1 MVKVS
6 VIVPVYN
13 AEQYLSRCID
23 SILAQFFTD
32 FELILVNDGSTD
44 NSLAICQ
51 SYKDKDSRVVVC
63 NKPNGGASS
72 ARNHGIDVSK
82 GDYICFVD
90 ADDYLNENYL
100 LHLYQDM
107 GMDADIDLVL
117 HGMNRIKRETSIPI
131 TYNETR
137 TYTLDEG
144 LFFKDVELSKM
155 CGPYCKLFKHDII
168 TNNEIKFNEKIIYAE
183 DLDFFA
189 KYLLHCRKI
198 RTSECKNYFYI
209 AYEDSVST
217 KIYPFEQ
224 EHSGINNLFES
235 LTSLNEKFQDK
246 ALDKQVKAYMVYY
259 TSRMLTS
266 IYETP
271 RPNQSM
277 RLKYLKSIEGIY
289 VQIYRDYYVPPTTND
304 RIFKYLFVNKYY
316 RLFDVASVMRRIK
329 QEMF

>member
-13 AEQYLSRCID
+13 AEQHISRCID
-23 SILAQFFTD
+23 SILAQKFTD

-44 NSLAICQ
+44 NSLAICR
-51 SYKDKDSRVVVC
+51 SYLDKDSRVIVY
-63 NKPNGGASS
+63 NQSNGGASS

-90 ADDYLNENYL
+90 ADDYVNENYL
-100 LHLYQDM
+100 LHLYQDIVIESN
-107 GMDADIDLVL
+107 IDLVL
-117 HGMNRIKRETSIPI
+117 HGMNRIKRETSTPI

-144 LFFKDVELSKM
+144 SFFKDVILYKM

-168 TNNEIKFNEKIIYAE
+168 TNNGIKFNEKIIYAE

-189 KYLLHCRKI
+189 KYLLHCRKV
-198 RTSECKNYFYI
+198 RTSDCRNYYYV

-217 KIYPFEQ
+217 RFYAFEK
-224 EHSGINNLFES
+224 EHSGINNLFVS
-235 LTSLNEKFQDK
+235 LTALNEKFQDK
-246 ALDKQVKAYMVYY
+246 TLDEQIKVYIVYY

-266 IYETP
+266 IYEPP
-271 RPNQSM
+271 RPNRSM
-277 RLKYLKSIEGIY
+277 RLKYLKSIEKKY
-289 VQIYRDYYVPPTTND
+289 VQTYRDHYVPLTMND
-304 RIFKYLFVNKYY
+304 RIFKYLFINKCY

-329 QEMF
+329 QEKY